1 MEPAALENSTVNE
14 CNEFVK
20 IIGVVDGSSAD
31 EAGLKSDDII
41 LSVNGSSV
49 CSKKEDVL
57 KDFIQFIKSQKIN
70 SSITLDI
77 LRGEEELF
85 LTAVLG
91 ERAMRVQA
99 EALHENLEECPDR
112 ASLLR
117 KNLLAQDRLLLFNE
131 IRTDLKYHSN
141 LVHNPGWLLNNI
153 SNPFQLKEFTY
164 MFRHP
169 LRAEEAA
176 REVTQGIT
184 DISGKNQGIPDMV
197 NYLSLLIGMN
207 VSLPECKDISLASL
221 TEIIEE
227 ANKDIDTAL
236 SGLSEEERSLLR
248 TKAVMPQDDENWN
261 TVLELSQ
268 KIELDNLT
276 NALLPLL
283 SCLSN
288 GNLDLLR
295 KDLISRF
302 RNTDLSILYETHTE
316 FGKIIVGGMGPNTYE
331 EDAALILDIGGND
344 VYLNNAG
351 GTREKIPVAV
361 VIDWEGD
368 DHYITKEHISQ
379 GAGVLG
385 GGVLIDLGGN
395 DTFQALDGS
404 QGSGL
409 FGIGI
414 LYNSGGKTVFKARS
428 YCQGTGQHGIG
439 ILWNNDSETLYQ
451 CSSYGQAL
459 GLFNA
464 AGIILDENGN
474 DHYFLGGIHPDFRDP
489 ARSTVSIGQ
498 GYGKGFRAEKDFDG
512 ISGGIGILID
522 KAGNDYYSADYFA
535 QGSSYYFGVGILN
548 DISGNDQYFAGR
560 YAQGA
565 GIHSSVG
572 VLTDRSGDD
581 FYYTSFGVSQGM
593 GHDFGVG
600 FLRDNHGNDKYTSGT
615 LSQGAATNGGT
626 GILLDAQGKDLYTL
640 KDKGQAHAEE
650 ESGMGI
656 MIDLEPSDDSV
667 SSHTDILPVRIGV
680 KKAGKRESGKVR
692 K

>member
-1 MEPAALENSTVNE
+1 MDLE
-14 CNEFVK
+14 
-20 IIGVVDGSSAD
+20 
-31 EAGLKSDDII
+31 
-41 LSVNGSSV
+41 
-49 CSKKEDVL
+49 
-57 KDFIQFIKSQKIN
+57 
-70 SSITLDI
+70 
-77 LRGEEELF
+77 
-85 LTAVLG
+85 
-91 ERAMRVQA
+91 
-99 EALHENLEECPDR
+99 
-112 ASLLR
+112 
-117 KNLLAQDRLLLFNE
+117 
-131 IRTDLKYHSN
+131 YHSN
-141 LVHNPGWLLNNI
+141 FVHNPGWLLHNI

-169 LRAEEAA
+169 LRAEEIA
-176 REVTQGIT
+176 REVTQEIT
-184 DISGKNQGIPDMV
+184 DISGKNQGISDMV
-197 NYLSLLIGMN
+197 NYLSLLIDMN
-207 VSLPECKDISLASL
+207 ASFPECKDISLSSL
-221 TEIIEE
+221 TEILEE
-227 ANKDIDTAL
+227 ANRNIETAL
-236 SGLSEEERSLLR
+236 SGLSAEERSLLR
-248 TKAVMPQDDENWN
+248 TKAVMPYNDESWN

-288 GNLDLLR
+288 GNLSLLQ

-302 RNTDLSILYETHTE
+302 KNTGVSILYEADTK
-316 FGKIIVGGMGPNTYE
+316 FGKIIVGGTGPNTYE

-351 GTREKIPVAV
+351 GTRDRIPVAA
-361 VIDWEGD
+361 VIDWGGD

-385 GGVLIDLGGN
+385 GGVLIDLGGD

-414 LYNSGGKTVFKARS
+414 LYNSGRKTVFKARS
-428 YCQGTGQHGIG
+428 YCQGTGQYGIG

-451 CSSYGQAL
+451 CSRHGQAL

-474 DHYFLGGIHPDFRDP
+474 DHYLLGGVHPDFRDP
-489 ARSTVSIGQ
+489 DHSTVSMGQ
-498 GYGKGFRAEKDFDG
+498 GYGLGFRPGKDFDG
-512 ISGGIGILID
+512 ISGGMGVLID
-522 KAGNDYYSADYFA
+522 KAGNDYYIADYFA

-581 FYYTSFGVSQGM
+581 FYYASFGVSQGM

-600 FLRDNHGNDKYTSGT
+600 FLKDSHGNDRYTSGS
-615 LSQGAATNGGT
+615 LSQGAATKGGI
-626 GILLDAQGKDLYTL
+626 GIMLDARGKDLYSL
-640 KDKGQAHAEE
+640 KDKGQAHAED

-656 MIDLEPSDDSV
+656 MIDLEPSGDAV
-667 SSHTDILPVRIGV
+667 SNHTDIVPVRIGV